1 MLPDNL
7 VPAKYHIT
15 PVEQPSTEADK
26 EANFTQGKR
35 KLSDY
40 EADILIGVTR
50 TGKSRNMVLEEH
62 DRHLKERLFR
72 AIKIEALVHLLND
85 LQAEGEIDAQTL
97 RKVRTSS

>member
-1 MLPDNL
+1 MLPDNI

-40 EADILIGVTR
+40 EADILIWCW
-50 TGKSRNMVLEEH
+50 KSTI
-62 DRHLKERLFR
+62 
-72 AIKIEALVHLLND
+72 AI
-85 LQAEGEIDAQTL
+85 
-97 RKVRTSS
+97 